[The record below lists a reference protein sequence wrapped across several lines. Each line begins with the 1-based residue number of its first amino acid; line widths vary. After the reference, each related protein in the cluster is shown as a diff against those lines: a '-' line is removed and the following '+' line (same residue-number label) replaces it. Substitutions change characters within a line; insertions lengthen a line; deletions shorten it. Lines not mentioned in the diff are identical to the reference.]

1 MKQVEVILVNK
12 LGMHARPSAKVA
24 QTATQF
30 KSQVWLTRN
39 GRKVNAKSIMGVM
52 MLAAPAGSRMLLDI
66 DGEDEDQAASALT
79 QLFASG
85 FGEELA

>member
-1 MKQVEVILVNK
+1 MKTVEVTLVNK

-30 KSQVWLTRN
+30 KSQVWMKRN
-39 GRKVNAKSIMGVM
+39 GRKINAKSIMGVM
-52 MLAAPAGSRMLLDI
+52 MLAAPLGAKI
-66 DGEDEDQAASALT
+66 EVEVDGIDEDAAVAALT
-79 QLFASG
+79 TLFASG

>member
-1 MKQVEVILVNK
+1 MKTVEVTLVNK

-30 KSQVWLTRN
+30 KSQVWMKRN
-39 GRKVNAKSIMGVM
+39 GRKINAKSIMGVM
-52 MLAAPAGSRMLLDI
+52 MLAAPLGAKI
-66 DGEDEDQAASALT
+66 EVEVDGIDEDAAVEALT
-79 QLFASG
+79 LLFASG

>member
-1 MKQVEVILVNK
+1 MKKIQVKLVNK

-30 KSQVWLTRN
+30 KSQVWMARN
-39 GRKVNAKSIMGVM
+39 GRRVNAKSIMGVM
-52 MLAAPAGSRMLLDI
+52 MLAAPLGASLDI
-66 DGEDEDQAASALT
+66 EVDGADEDQALEALT